1 MTKTDVFSFINENMS
16 CNLATC
22 IDNKPQT
29 RWMLMYKA
37 DFDGIVFHTGT
48 MRDLYRSLLANPQV
62 ELCFFNGKPEN
73 MIQIR
78 VSGTVEE
85 DKDPVLRKE
94 IIQARPFLNKVIARI
109 RGGVDR
115 SLPPPQ
121 HGGECLDHGEKHRAQ
136 RNDST
141 RLSNRFTVRSANMD
155 FEMKA
160 PS

>member
-37 DFDGIVFHTGT
+37 DSDGIVFHTGT

-94 IIQARPFLNKVIARI
+94 IIQARPFLNKVIAEY
-109 RGGVDR
+109 
-115 SLPPPQ
+115 
-121 HGGECLDHGEKHRAQ
+121 GEESIAPFRLRNMVASVWTMEKNTEPKEMIPLD
-136 RNDST
+136 
-141 RLSNRFTVRSANMD
+141 
-155 FEMKA
+155 
-160 PS
+160 